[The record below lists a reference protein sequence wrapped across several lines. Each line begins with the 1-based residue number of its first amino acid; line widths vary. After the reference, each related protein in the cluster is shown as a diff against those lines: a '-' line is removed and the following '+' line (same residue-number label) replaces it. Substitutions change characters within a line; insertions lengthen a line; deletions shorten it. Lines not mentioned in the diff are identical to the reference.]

1 MDNAD
6 ASEKND
12 PFGALPNAVLRRRRW
27 NFSFVWIV
35 PVVAAMVAGYLVY
48 DRFQEFG
55 PTISIKFRE
64 GSGVKAGQT
73 EIRYRGV
80 TIGEVTSIELSEDQ
94 QYVIVRARLLQS
106 AASIATEGSRFW
118 IVRPELGIGSISSLS
133 TVISGSFIQVA
144 PGTGAAK
151 SEFVGL
157 DRPPRVLERA
167 LRIIVSA
174 VNLGSV
180 RPGSPV
186 YYRGI
191 EVGSV
196 IDTVLSSDAT
206 AAHIHV
212 FVNQRY
218 ARLVRVG
225 SRFWAV
231 GGVDL
236 DFSLFRGVEINIQSL
251 RSLITGGIAFA
262 TPEDSKSPPAKDG
275 TIFLLHDKPQKEWLE
290 WMPTIHIPPPN

>member
-1 MDNAD
+1 MDSAD
-6 ASEKND
+6 APEKD
-12 PFGALPNAVLRRRRW
+12 DSFEALPKAVLRRKRW
-27 NFSFVWIV
+27 NFPFVWIV
-35 PVVAAMVAGYLVY
+35 PAVAAMVAGYLVY
-48 DRFQEFG
+48 DRLQEFG

-64 GSGVKAGQT
+64 ASGVKAGQT

-80 TIGEVTSIELSEDQ
+80 PIGEVMSIDLSEDQ
-94 QYVIVRARLLQS
+94 QYVIVRARLRQS
-106 AASIATEGSRFW
+106 AASIAKEGSRFW
-118 IVRPELGIGSISSLS
+118 IVRPELGIGTISSLS
-133 TVISGSFIQVA
+133 TVITGPFIQVA
-144 PGTGAAK
+144 PGSGEAK
-151 SEFVGL
+151 TEFVGL
-157 DRPPRVLERA
+157 ERAPPVLERG

-174 VNLGSV
+174 INLGYV

-196 IDTVLSSDAT
+196 TDTVLSSDAT

-225 SRFWAV
+225 SRFWVV
-231 GGVDL
+231 GGVDV

-290 WMPTIHIPPPN
+290 WTPTIPIPPPN